1 MADPDS
7 QPPAISSVSVG
18 VIEAPAGE
26 DSLARLI
33 DLEIRE
39 GTVDLPVLPEVAVR
53 VQDIIARDG
62 YISEI
67 SAVIE
72 REPAFAASILRYAN
86 SLAFVGL
93 QEITELRHAV
103 SRLGLHA
110 VEHLILA
117 ISTRGAF
124 HGGDP
129 QDEKILRGLWSHS
142 IATAVGARW
151 LARHTTGHNPEQA
164 FLAGLLHDIGKVVI
178 LRCLAQM
185 RRRDPARYTLSEP
198 ALIECFDQLHC
209 GAGDALF
216 DAWRLPKEIREVVH
230 RHHEPVFEPPGDML
244 VAIVSFAD
252 RAACKV
258 GYSLSPDPGI
268 SLLDHP
274 AATIM
279 ALNDVELACLV
290 TDIEDDFLA
299 FQESL

>member
-1 MADPDS
+1 MTDPDT
-7 QPPAISSVSVG
+7 QPPANSSVSTG
-18 VIEAPAGE
+18 VTEAPAGE
-26 DSLARLI
+26 DPLARLI
-33 DLEIRE
+33 ELEIRE

-86 SLAFVGL
+86 SVAFSGL
-93 QEITELRHAV
+93 KEITELRHAV
-103 SRLGLHA
+103 SRLGINA
-110 VEHLILA
+110 VEQLILA

-129 QDEKILRGLWSHS
+129 HDEKMLRGLWSHS

-151 LARHTTGHNPEQA
+151 LARHTTGHSPEQA

-185 RRRDPARYTLSEP
+185 RRRDPVKYTLPGP
-198 ALIECFDQLHC
+198 ALLECLDRLHC

-216 DAWRLPKEIREVVH
+216 DAWRLPKEIRDVVH
-230 RHHEPVFEPPGDML
+230 RHHDPRFEPPADML
-244 VAIVSFAD
+244 IAIVSFAD
-252 RAACKV
+252 RAACKI
-258 GYSLSPDPGI
+258 GYSLSPDPDV

-274 AATIM
+274 AATIL
-279 ALNDVELACLV
+279 ALNDMELACLV